1 LPPPV
6 NRAGVA
12 MMSVAHTVDDLY
24 QGIVPALLP
33 FLVLERHYTYAA
45 VSGLTL
51 AATVLS
57 SVAQPAFGWLT
68 DRRPRRWIIPAG
80 MAVAGLGVGA
90 AGLFSTYLLT
100 WLAIALSGLGIAAF
114 HPEAARAAR
123 QAAGNSTR
131 AMSVFALGGNVGYAL
146 GPLIATPVLLTIG
159 VRGTPL
165 LFLPALLMAGV
176 LIARLTRVL
185 DGRPGRRR
193 ASMLPV
199 GVDDWPAFARLTAVV
214 VVRSVLFFGLTT
226 FLALHF
232 IADLGASTGQAGAV
246 LTVFLVSGA
255 AGTLFGGWLAD
266 RAGRLICIRLGFGL
280 AIPAVA
286 GLAVV
291 TNRPLAIGFVVLAGI
306 AVYLPFSVFVVLGQ
320 DYLPNRIGTASG
332 VTVGLA
338 VSVGGLTTPAFGALA
353 DATSLRTVLAVLV
366 ALPVLA
372 LALSTLLRDPRT
384 GRAAKAPADAVRGAP
399 EPGVDPAVRRS
410 GGPRR

>member
-1 LPPPV
+1 
-6 NRAGVA
+6 
-12 MMSVAHTVDDLY
+12 MSVAHGVDDLY
-24 QGIVPALLP
+24 QGVVPALLP
-33 FLVLERHYTYAA
+33 FLVVERHYTYAA

-80 MAVAGLGVGA
+80 MTVAGVGIA
-90 AGLFSTYLLT
+90 ASGLFSTYLLT
-100 WLAIALSGLGIAAF
+100 WLAVAVSGLGVAAF

-123 QAAGNSTR
+123 QASGDSTR
-131 AMSVFALGGNVGYAL
+131 AMSVFALGGNVGYAV
-146 GPLIATPVLLTIG
+146 GPLLATPVLLTIG

-165 LFLPALLMAGV
+165 LILPVLVMAAV
-176 LIARLTRVL
+176 LSARLSRVL
-185 DGRPGRRR
+185 DGRAGRRR

-199 GVDDWPAFARLTAVV
+199 GVDDWPAFGKLTAVV
-214 VVRSVLFFGLTT
+214 IVRSILFFGLST

-232 IADLGASTGQAGAV
+232 IRDLGASTGQAGAV
-246 LTVFLVSGA
+246 LTVFLVAGA
-255 AGTLFGGWLAD
+255 SGTLLGGWLAD
-266 RAGRLICIRLGFGL
+266 RAGRLICIRLGFSL

-286 GLAVV
+286 GLAFV
-291 TNRPLAIGFVVLAGI
+291 TNRPLAVALVVLTGI

-338 VSVGGLTTPAFGALA
+338 VSVGGLATPALGALA

-366 ALPVLA
+366 ALPVIA
-372 LALSTLLRDPRT
+372 LALSTLLHDPRN
-384 GRAAKAPADAVRGAP
+384 RSDADARPGPLPGVP
-399 EPGVDPAVRRS
+399 EPARGPGRGSFLRRW
-410 GGPRR
+410 GGRRR